1 MSFVKRGNLPEL
13 LAPAG
18 SLEHLKAAVSAG
30 ADAIYMGG
38 EKFGARAYAQNFSR
52 EDMIEALQI
61 AHFHER
67 KLYLTVNTLMKEE
80 ELFEELG
87 EFLFPYYENG
97 LDGVIVQDMGAA
109 RYIREQFPDMD
120 IHASTQMTVTDIHG
134 AVAAKRMGMTRVVPA
149 RELSLEEIREI
160 KEKTGLDIEV
170 FVHGALCYCYS
181 GQCLLSSVYGDRSGN
196 RGRCAQP
203 CRLPY
208 KVKDHNGNNL
218 HTSKQ
223 GNYLLSPK
231 DLCSLS
237 LLPSLM
243 ELPVDSLKIE
253 GRMKNVEYV
262 AGVTSIYRKYLDQ
275 IFANWEER
283 EHFKP
288 EESDIHALEELYCR
302 GSFTTGYW
310 KQHNG
315 QNMMSVLSPKNTGRR
330 IGKVSSVSKNKV
342 RISYEDRLHPKDIL
356 VIPVSLDGQEELVLT
371 VPSKCQ
377 EDGKKKG
384 QITLNIPRTQGLKE
398 GTLVYRR
405 KNIELSDHI
414 GKNILNKVIK
424 YPVSGDITLKVG
436 EPLML
441 QLFCREEYAFVE
453 GPVVELSKKRPVTK
467 EDILRQM
474 HKTGTVPFELENFE
488 VNMEEDCFLPMSV
501 LKTVRQKGFS
511 LLEERLKN
519 TKRRSVLENN
529 EKDKENN
536 KINKIVC
543 LEKEGLKEDFTENF
557 TGKISIDER
566 IATVYNREQCMICCK
581 DSFFDGICLT
591 SEFFSEEEL
600 LQFGQAVSDAGK
612 NVYLALPHV
621 FRTNLNLEKVCVS
634 SIWNGIYAYTINE
647 AEFLHEL
654 KGRTAKIIAAASL
667 YHWNSSAV
675 SETAALYPEMTVR
688 EIPIELS
695 GREVNAMLEHCYE
708 KCLGQAEHI
717 RNIKDI
723 QKKEAFEVLIHGR
736 IPVMQSTQC
745 MKKTTGH
752 CNKTSEEIWL
762 EDKKGRKLPV
772 TTHCRECYNLIWQEK
787 PYDLIGEDLTGSIP
801 YVTRH
806 RFDLFHMSE
815 KEIKEM
821 KDRYLIWQENHF
833 MCDLQKDDTEHHWN
847 YGIE

>member
-1 MSFVKRGNLPEL
+1 MREIEV

-18 SLEHLKAAVSAG
+18 SFDTMKAAYKAG
-30 ADAIYMGG
+30 ADAVYMGG
-38 EKFGARAYAQNFSR
+38 PMFGARAYADNADAGQMLSAI
-52 EDMIEALQI
+52 DY
-61 AHFHER
+61 AHLHGR
-67 KLYLTVNTLMKEE
+67 KLYMTVNTLLKNTEIE
-80 ELFEELG
+80 GQLEDYIRPF
-87 EFLFPYYENG
+87 YEQG
-97 LDGVIVQDMGAA
+97 LDAVIVQDLGVMEM
-109 RYIREQFPDMD
+109 IHTLFPDMA
-120 IHASTQMTVTDIHG
+120 IHASTQMTVCGTDYGKWLRDHG
-134 AVAAKRMGMTRVVPA
+134 ASRIVTP
-149 RELSLEEIREI
+149 RELDLSEIADMKQQTGVEI
-160 KEKTGLDIEV
+160 ET

-181 GQCLLSSVYGDRSGN
+181 GQCLMSSMIGGRSGN

-231 DLCSLS
+231 DLSCLS

-330 IGKVSSVSKNKV
+330 IGDVCSVSKNKV

-441 QLFCREEYAFVE
+441 QVFCREEYAFVE

-511 LLEERLKN
+511 LLE
-519 TKRRSVLENN
+519 
-529 EKDKENN
+529 
-536 KINKIVC
+536 
-543 LEKEGLKEDFTENF
+543 
-557 TGKISIDER
+557 
-566 IATVYNREQCMICCK
+566 
-581 DSFFDGICLT
+581 
-591 SEFFSEEEL
+591 
-600 LQFGQAVSDAGK
+600 
-612 NVYLALPHV
+612 
-621 FRTNLNLEKVCVS
+621 
-634 SIWNGIYAYTINE
+634 
-647 AEFLHEL
+647 
-654 KGRTAKIIAAASL
+654 
-667 YHWNSSAV
+667 
-675 SETAALYPEMTVR
+675 
-688 EIPIELS
+688 
-695 GREVNAMLEHCYE
+695 
-708 KCLGQAEHI
+708 
-717 RNIKDI
+717 
-723 QKKEAFEVLIHGR
+723 
-736 IPVMQSTQC
+736 
-745 MKKTTGH
+745 
-752 CNKTSEEIWL
+752 
-762 EDKKGRKLPV
+762 
-772 TTHCRECYNLIWQEK
+772 
-787 PYDLIGEDLTGSIP
+787 
-801 YVTRH
+801 
-806 RFDLFHMSE
+806 
-815 KEIKEM
+815 
-821 KDRYLIWQENHF
+821 
-833 MCDLQKDDTEHHWN
+833 
-847 YGIE
+847 